1 MRLVIP
7 FLWHLLCAFSPGFE
21 NIENHMNMKPF
32 VAALAVAMSLMSLT
46 SCEKEGVKLFDG
58 NYSFKTSGIL
68 TVERIAK
75 ISETS
80 GAETASGQASDN
92 GNSEWPGINLP
103 DIDLPDLP
111 SVNLPDGDRTF
122 RLPLTSESGQMN
134 IIKTG
139 DNSVIVTM
147 NIVGGDALV
156 FSGKAEDKTLTL
168 DPAVRFVHFRD
179 GASTVS
185 LEVTVSGIAERHD
198 DVAIFT
204 LEYAGKGET
213 TFYDY
218 EIKRSDVK
226 CVAKVNED

>member
-21 NIENHMNMKPF
+21 NIENYMNMKPF

-139 DNSVIVTM
+139 D
-147 NIVGGDALV
+147 
-156 FSGKAEDKTLTL
+156 KTLTL

-218 EIKRSDVK
+218 EIKESDVK